1 MSILTFNQHY
11 NPANNPKLVVLNG
24 IQLPLDTVIQLD
36 DDKEIVMSKILDGV
50 VVFERILRNATEIN
64 FECSAA
70 ELNNMLDPTFMN
82 KLLNGSKI
90 SLADQ
95 KNTDKNKFIALSS
108 QLTEPPFLQ
117 FPQTQLKY
125 MYQNIFSVNQVVPVY
140 NTMLNDFGINEVVI
154 KKISMMPAR
163 GSKVVAVRF
172 QCYENY
178 VGTNSLG
185 TSLFVTT

>member
-11 NPANNPKLVVLNG
+11 NPANNPKLVVLNN
-24 IQLPLDTVIQLD
+24 IQLPWDTVIQLD
-36 DDKEIVMSKILDGV
+36 DEKEITMSKILDGV

-70 ELNNMLDPTFMN
+70 ELNNMLSPTFMN

-154 KKISMMPAR
+154 KKISMIPAR

-172 QCYENY
+172 QSYENY